1 MKSMKKKIALASLF
15 VGVLALVACNGGN
28 ASQSSRR
35 TLTRRSTSSQ
45 VSENTDQSDGGNDNT
60 SGNSGGGQQS
70 VNSSSSSKKSSSKS
84 ENPNVQYTVTFEYAE
99 NDKVVSQ
106 VAMGG
111 SLTKPEDPDVPAGKR
126 FYGWKNKL
134 NGGQIWDFDK
144 DDLNVIMSDVYLV
157 PCFVDASIT
166 EQLFEAEL
174 CPAISAVYGQEV
186 GMPGAT
192 YSGGQ
197 QGKGLIGR
205 DYDNQ
210 FGTTGY
216 DDSTR
221 AYVHFMYIK
230 GDTLTWEL
238 YSSEAATDVTLFARF
253 SAEYGL
259 MDPVTDERYSII
271 NDTGFPIKV
280 NGERLEYGTI
290 KFHNIPEIGQILT
303 FQDYFISASVN
314 LKEGK
319 NTIEMVVDNEDT
331 LNGTIASSAPC
342 IDSIK
347 LFSTSELEWPD
358 ACYENL
364 ERD

>member
-1 MKSMKKKIALASLF
+1 MKSTKTKLICASILTGLLALA
-15 VGVLALVACNGGN
+15 ACSGN
-28 ASQSSRR
+28 SNSQSSRR
-35 TLTRRSTSSQ
+35 QLTRRSTSSEN
-45 VSENTDQSDGGNDNT
+45 SEAIDISGGDN
-60 SGNSGGGQQS
+60 NSNNGGGQNS
-70 VNSSSSSKKSSSKS
+70 DASSSSSKKSSSKTD
-84 ENPNVQYTVTFEYAE
+84 NPSVKYNVTIDYGDSNKQTL
-99 NDKVVSQ
+99 Q
-106 VAMGG
+106 VGMGE
-111 SLTKPEDPDVPAGKR
+111 SLSKPDDPDVPNGMT

-134 NGGQIWDFDK
+134 NGGQIWDFEK
-144 DDLNVIMSDVYLV
+144 DDLNVVMSDVYLE
-157 PCFVDASIT
+157 PCFVDESLT
-166 EQLFEAEL
+166 VQLFEAEL

-238 YSSEAATDVTLFARF
+238 YSNEAAENVTFFARF

-271 NDTGFPIKV
+271 NDEGFPIKV
-280 NGERLEYGTI
+280 NGESLKYGTI

-303 FQDYFISASVN
+303 FQDYFISASVS

-319 NTIEMVVDNEDT
+319 NVIEMIVDNEDT

-347 LFSTSELEWPD
+347 LYSTSELEWPD